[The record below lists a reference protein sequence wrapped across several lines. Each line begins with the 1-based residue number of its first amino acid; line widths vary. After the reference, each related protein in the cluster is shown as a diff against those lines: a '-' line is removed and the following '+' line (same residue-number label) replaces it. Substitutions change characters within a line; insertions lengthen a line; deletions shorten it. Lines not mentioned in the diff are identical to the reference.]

1 MNIEE
6 EIFKKRVILFDK
18 LIPYGFTKEGDNYL
32 ISKTILNSSFRLDV
46 KITKRGKVEG
56 HIIDLNFNEEY
67 FNYRIKTQ
75 TGEYVGKVREEFTD
89 FLNDIKEHCTS
100 GNDFVSPQTNR
111 LAKLIL
117 EEFNDAPEFPWEND
131 DSGIFRNPTTKK
143 WYALIMHVDRSRFS
157 NEQGPVE
164 ILNIKLDENEIQ
176 DLLLK
181 DGYYK
186 AYHMNKTKWITITLD
201 DTLSDE
207 VIMEHI
213 KESHTYSNK
222 K

>member
-18 LIPYGFTKEGDNYL
+18 LIPYGFTKKENDYL

-46 KITKRGKVEG
+46 KITKSGKVEG

>member
-1 MNIEE
+1 
-6 EIFKKRVILFDK
+6 
-18 LIPYGFTKEGDNYL
+18 
-32 ISKTILNSSFRLDV
+32 
-46 KITKRGKVEG
+46 
-56 HIIDLNFNEEY
+56 
-67 FNYRIKTQ
+67 
-75 TGEYVGKVREEFTD
+75 
-89 FLNDIKEHCTS
+89 
-100 GNDFVSPQTNR
+100 
-111 LAKLIL
+111 
-117 EEFNDAPEFPWEND
+117 
-131 DSGIFRNPTTKK
+131 
-143 WYALIMHVDRSRFS
+143 MHVDRSRFS

>member
-6 EIFKKRVILFDK
+6 EIFKKRVIQYDK
-18 LIPYGFTKEGDNYL
+18 LISYGFTKVNNNYI
-32 ISKTILNSSFRLDV
+32 ISKTILNSSFRLDI
-46 KITKRGKVEG
+46 KITKNGRVEG
-56 HIIDLNFNEEY
+56 HIFDLNFNEEY

-75 TGEYVGKVREEFTD
+75 TGEYVGKVRQEFIN
-89 FLNDIKEHCTS
+89 FLNDIKDKCTTS
-100 GNDFVSPQTNR
+100 NNFVYPQTNR
-111 LAKLIL
+111 LVKLIF
-117 EEFNDAPEFPWEND
+117 EEFNDTPEFPWKND
-131 DSGIFRNPTTKK
+131 DSAIFRNPLTKK
-143 WYALIMHVDRSRFS
+143 WYALVMNIDRSRFS
-157 NEQGPVE
+157 HDTGNVE
-164 ILNIKLDENEIQ
+164 VLNLKLDEKEIQ
-176 DLLLK
+176 DLLSK

-207 VIMEHI
+207 VILNHL